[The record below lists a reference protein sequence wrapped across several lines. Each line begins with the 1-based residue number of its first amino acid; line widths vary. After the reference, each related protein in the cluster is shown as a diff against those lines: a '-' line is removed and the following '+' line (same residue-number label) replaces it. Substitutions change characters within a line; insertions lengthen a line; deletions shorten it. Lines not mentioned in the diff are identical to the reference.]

1 MIPGIK
7 SKEIEREIFQREL
20 NSFVPDKAL
29 DAHAHMW
36 AGTPNHKDGTELSP
50 WTEEDMTVT
59 VFRDLMADL
68 MPGRTVGG
76 LLLALPMG
84 INGMPPTTPD
94 TVTLQSEHIA
104 HEADSDPMCISTI
117 FVSPKLNPDFI
128 KQEVKRLNIG
138 GLKCYH
144 TESDRN
150 PTTDSNIS
158 EFLPEEFVRIANEF
172 GMTITLHMVK
182 PRAIADPSNQHWI
195 RKYCKKYPNM
205 KLILAHAARCFNPTW
220 AIEGIASLKGLP
232 NVYFDTAAIGEVG
245 SCEAIIE
252 QLGHDR
258 LLWGTDFPLTHW
270 RGRYVAYG
278 NNHIWTGPEDVHD
291 DKQDLY
297 VFHGLEQLRVVKQ
310 AAWHQR
316 LSDSQVEDIFF
327 NNLASLLDITA

>member
-1 MIPGIK
+1 MPIIR
-7 SKEIEREIFQREL
+7 SNEIEREIFQREL

-36 AGTPNHKDGTELSP
+36 AGIPNQKNSAGLSP
-50 WTEEDMTVT
+50 WIEEDMTIKL
-59 VFRDLMADL
+59 FRDLMEDL
-68 MPGRTVGG
+68 IPKRTIGG
-76 LLLALPMG
+76 LMLALPMG
-84 INGMPPTTPD
+84 IHGMVNTSSN
-94 TVTLQSEHIA
+94 TVTLQAEHIA
-104 HEADSDPMCISTI
+104 HETKSDPTCISTM
-117 FVSPKLNPDFI
+117 FVSPKLDPDFI
-128 KQEVKRLNIG
+128 RQEVKRLHIG

-144 TESDRN
+144 TESDRI
-150 PTTDSNIS
+150 PTTDSDIP
-158 EFLPEEFVRIANEF
+158 EFLPEEFVRIADEF
-172 GMTITLHMVK
+172 SMAITLHMVK
-182 PRAIADPSNQHWI
+182 PRAIADPSNQYWI

-205 KLILAHAARCFNPTW
+205 KLILAHAARCFNPVW
-220 AIEGIASLKGLP
+220 AMEGIASLKGLP

-252 QLGHDR
+252 HLGHDR

-278 NNHIWTGPEDVHD
+278 NNHCWMGPEDVHD
-291 DKQDLY
+291 DRQDLY

-327 NNLASLLDITA
+327 NNLADLLGVAH